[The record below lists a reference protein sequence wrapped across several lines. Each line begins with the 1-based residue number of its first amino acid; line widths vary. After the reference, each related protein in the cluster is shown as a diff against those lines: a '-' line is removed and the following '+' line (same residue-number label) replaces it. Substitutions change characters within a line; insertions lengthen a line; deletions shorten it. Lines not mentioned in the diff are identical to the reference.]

1 MLGPVSQ
8 WVLDHVSRILKEES
22 LVVWFDPQRYYES
35 LLPHLEAPN
44 RVVIPYRGSYYEQ
57 RWDAEPHFNN
67 LSVADRAKGKQILLY
82 VPQERLKATPLLE
95 FVLAGRSLEVKLRT
109 AAIGGLSGRMP
120 EAAIDQFLSTKSPQ
134 LADLDALAEQEEPSL
149 LHAVFKTNSEQEI
162 LLKYLTDSTWEA
174 LVDERKAFSDLCNLC
189 ESAYGL
195 KADGIESHSQLQSAF
210 LRHLLLSEFRRG
222 LNPEPTALAAI
233 PRPSEQQMERIL
245 KLLETL
251 RSTMPSFYA
260 ARARKLEQETGVA
273 GWGVPVGSLPQLDT
287 FPFAEQQA
295 LLWVE
300 RLVVDEGDMEGA
312 FQILRRAKI
321 CFWVQQDTD
330 RVEQWAAAEWAMQ
343 LCHEAV
349 RIHDELKHAG
359 GLSPAEMVRRYIGD
373 SFNWWRLDFA
383 QRRLEAHLA
392 EMETEFILDRLVRYA
407 RDRYERTARVMAE
420 RFDAVLAERKFEFG
434 DLPHQTDVYARWV
447 EPLLAAGERVAYF
460 LVDALRF
467 DMGRD
472 LYDGVMGAEKEL
484 TGCIATPPTVTTV
497 GMAALMPGAEKGVE
511 LTAKGD
517 RLALKVDGQVLQTA
531 ADRLA
536 YLQSKV
542 GAGALAD
549 LTLDQLLSES
559 NARLKKAL
567 EKKQLVVVRSQEI
580 DAEGEQDNLHHARHA
595 MTQVLKS
602 LRRSI
607 ERLRRLGFTRVVVSA
622 DHGHVFG
629 YEQGEDQKMDAPS
642 GQTLELHR
650 RCWIGRHVTP
660 PAYAH
665 VFKASQLGLSG
676 DMELVF
682 PKGLAIFRKQGGAE
696 AYFHGGLSLQE
707 LVIPVLSLRLEG
719 PQKTAKASDLRLT
732 PGAEPVTTRTFK
744 VDLIYASMIE
754 PERTVRLS
762 VLKGDQEVGEVMV
775 AEGFNDQTKEVA
787 LVSQKS
793 NTVFLKLSSDLEGQ
807 GEFTVQVVDSHTGL
821 VLVQR
826 KLRYELI

>member
-312 FQILRRAKI
+312 FQILRRAKS